1 MPNFVLFGAP
11 GAGKGTLAGKIK
23 SFSPVVHISTGDLFR
38 ANIKGNTPIGKEAKS
53 FIDSGRLVPDSV
65 VIDMVKDRIAQDDV
79 KKNGFMLDGFP
90 RTLDQAKALSKIAKL
105 DVVVVIDIPKEDLKK
120 RILGRWSCPKCGK
133 IYNIYND
140 DLKPKV
146 EGKCDVCADTELTH
160 RSDDNEE
167 TFEKRWNTYLSQS
180 EEVINYYNETPG
192 LVKKIDGRKTMSYTE
207 EELKKIL
214 NIE

>member
-23 SFSPVVHISTGDLFR
+23 AFSPVVHISTGDLFR
-38 ANIKGNTPIGKEAKS
+38 ANIKGNTPIGKEAKN

-79 KKNGFMLDGFP
+79 KQNGFMLDGFP
-90 RTLDQAKALSKIAKL
+90 RTLDQAKSLSDIAKL
-105 DVVVVIDIPKEDLKK
+105 DIVVVIDIPKEDLKK

-133 IYNIYND
+133 IYNIYNEE
-140 DLKPKV
+140 LTPKV
-146 EGKCDVCADTELTH
+146 EGKCDVCTDTELTH

-180 EEVINYYNETPG
+180 EEVINYYSKTSG
-192 LVKKIDGRKTMSYTE
+192 LVQNIDGRKTMSYTE
-207 EELKKIL
+207 EELKQIL
-214 NIE
+214 HI